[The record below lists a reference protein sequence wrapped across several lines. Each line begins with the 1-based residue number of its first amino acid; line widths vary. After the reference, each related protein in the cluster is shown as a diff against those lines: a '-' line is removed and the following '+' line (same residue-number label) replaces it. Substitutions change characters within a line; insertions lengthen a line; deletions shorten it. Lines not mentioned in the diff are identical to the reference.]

1 LANHN
6 RRRSRSK
13 IKVFWVTIFLSAFI
27 IFAAWW
33 LWSGI
38 YNVSPRFNF
47 ILIEKNEQPLK
58 LLHGE
63 VLELHPN
70 ERVRIK
76 KISTNIRFNHGIR
89 LVARGLD
96 INALLYDNLTFATL
110 LPNRD
115 IFHKYKFR
123 VAVKRFNQD
132 LGHLDLVVEPHIEDW
147 LDKAARTIDGDRKI
161 KILVQ
166 AREFAPNDDR
176 IRDRLIETYK
186 SQKKWKQAALMLE
199 KMATE
204 TPNQKTLNNLLE
216 VYEAMSDREG
226 IVLALKMLVDLDPN
240 NLDAQLRLASAL
252 EKEKNIKGAI
262 TIYEQ
267 LLTKVK
273 NEDSLPLH
281 KTLGFLYSKTGQT
294 KKAIVSYLKAADV
307 DKKDVNLFYNLSFL
321 YEKSGQKERADFFL
335 AKAVGLETGDV
346 ENRLKLAERAL
357 EKGSLT
363 DAEKYLSEVLKLK
376 PDSVRGLS
384 LLAKVQE
391 KQGNKDKLKQAY
403 RKLLFLDPKNET
415 LIYNLGVLEHE
426 TGNLNSG
433 VAYFKKYLK
442 SHPRDVQVHGF
453 LFDIYQKQNKADM
466 AFREAQILTLINPKE
481 MKYYN
486 HIFNYLNRRAEY
498 EKMIRVMK
506 TGLKS
511 LPNNLDLRQYLAVAY
526 LKTGD
531 EDLALEQMK
540 KILEKRQKDVTLLL
554 QIATLQEKKGKQG
567 ETLETYQKILDIS
580 PNNGEAKKAYLR
592 LMLQQAKTEEQEE
605 NYKKALESYKKILD
619 ISPTH
624 EEASEAYLRLRLKV
638 LPIGSKES

>member
-1 LANHN
+1 MTNNN
-6 RRRSRSK
+6 RRRSRRSRK
-13 IKVFWVTIFLSAFI
+13 GFWFTIFLSVLI
-27 IFAAWW
+27 VFAAWW

-47 ILIEKNEQPLK
+47 ILIEKNEQPLR
-58 LLHGE
+58 LLNGE
-63 VLELHPN
+63 VLQLHPN
-70 ERVRIK
+70 ERIRIK
-76 KISTNIRFNHGIR
+76 KISTNIRINHGIR
-89 LVARGLD
+89 LIARGLD

-110 LPNRD
+110 LPNSD

-123 VAVKRFNQD
+123 VAVKRFNLD

-147 LDKAARTIDGDRKI
+147 LDKAARTIDGGRKI

-199 KMATE
+199 KIATE
-204 TPNQKTLNNLLE
+204 TPNQKILYNLLQ

-226 IVLALKMLVDLDPN
+226 IILALRMLIDLDSN
-240 NLDAQLRLASAL
+240 NLDAQLQLASAL
-252 EKEKNIKGAI
+252 EKEKRINEAI

-273 NEDSLPLH
+273 NEDSLPLN

-294 KKAIVSYLKAADV
+294 KKAIASYLKASDV

-321 YEKSGQKERADFFL
+321 YEKSGQKERGNFFL
-335 AKAVGLETGDV
+335 AKAVSLETGDV
-346 ENRLKLAERAL
+346 ESRLKLAERAL
-357 EKGSLT
+357 QKGILKE
-363 DAEKYLSEVLKLK
+363 AEKYLSEVLKLK
-376 PDSVRGLS
+376 PNSVRGLS
-384 LLAKVQE
+384 LLAKVKE
-391 KQGNKDKLKQAY
+391 KQGDKGKLKQAY

-415 LIYNLGVLEHE
+415 LVYNLGVLEHE

-433 VAYFKKYLK
+433 VSYFKKYLK
-442 SHPRDVQVHGF
+442 SHPKDVQVHGF
-453 LFDIYQKQNKADM
+453 LFDIYQKQKKADM
-466 AFREAQILTLINPKE
+466 AFREAQILTLLSPKE
-481 MKYYN
+481 MKYYS
-486 HIFNYLNRRAEY
+486 HMFGYLNRRAEY
-498 EKMIRVMK
+498 EKMVGVMK

-511 LPNNLDLRQYLAVAY
+511 LPNNLDLRQYLVVAY

-531 EDLALEQMK
+531 EDLALGQMK

-554 QIATLQEKKGKQG
+554 QIATLQEKKGKQD
-567 ETLETYQKILDIS
+567 ETLKTYKKILDIS
-580 PNNGEAKKAYLR
+580 PNHSEAKKAFLR

-638 LPIGSKES
+638 LPVGSKES